1 MFVSKDD
8 GVRRCSLPTKKE
20 QAPVN
25 VSLTVFISGVV
36 VLEVLLVLLVMT
48 VLIVPVLV
56 VPVEMA
62 VLVVLVMMAEL
73 EVLLVLVAMGLLMVP
88 VLVEMDVLVVLVTMA
103 VPDVLLVL
111 VAMGLLMVP
120 VLVVP
125 VTMAVLDVLDV
136 TGSSRLRTNI
146 VTTTAALTATNPKNK
161 SPIIANFPRLIE
173 KPATASFSSLPE
185 SSSSSW
191 AGAPPPP
198 IRTASQTGIVMTLAS
213 ARGSIRSRPR

>member
-48 VLIVPVLV
+48 VLIVPVVV

-62 VLVVLVMMAEL
+62 VPVVLVMMAEL

-103 VPDVLLVL
+103 V
-111 VAMGLLMVP
+111 
-120 VLVVP
+120 
-125 VTMAVLDVLDV
+125 LDVLDV
-136 TGSSRLRTNI
+136 TGSSRLRTNTI
-146 VTTTAALTATNPKNK
+146 ATTTMTATNPKNK
-161 SPIIANFPRLIE
+161 SLIIANFPHLIE
-173 KPATASFSSLPE
+173 QPTSASFSSPPE
-185 SSSSSW
+185 SPSSS
-191 AGAPPPP
+191 
-198 IRTASQTGIVMTLAS
+198 
-213 ARGSIRSRPR
+213 